1 MQFLAKLNVKS
12 EFTIFL
18 NEKFQGYFHMEN
30 KSKIKNENRLNNFGN
45 FYFSIQILERGTT
58 FSIQN

>member
-18 NEKFQGYFHMEN
+18 NEKFQGYFRMEN